1 MQGSG
6 FPPLG
11 HLPHWPRAG
20 QAERPGRPFA
30 PGAPGPADAAPPP
43 TPPPR
48 RAAPELERSLQFLQ
62 QQHGETLRLL
72 HQEIDRLKRRNQDLQ
87 YRLIMQPLL
96 QQASS
101 PRAAKAPLLAGTRR
115 SGPAAAAASW
125 RGARKVG
132 GAVTREGLLGGRAPP
147 GSQPGS
153 SSEGRREAPRGAWA
167 QSRPAGTSEATRL
180 ERLAAAAAP
189 SRDSRGSSLGRTP
202 REKPPRN
209 SVAPGSDSASRAA
222 GKGAASLQA
231 LHRSAFLGTG
241 RPGAPVRRVPSRP
254 EPGRPADRWK
264 EGSVPPEAAEGLAG
278 SGLCPASVAA
288 PARVCERAPRRLPP
302 VADAEPPEQKASKG
316 ERLAEEEAAPEG
328 SPEWETD
335 ADGLGPE
342 PQAAAAAAATAA
354 AAAPGRDIVDVCERR
369 MSPLS
374 LPRPSASQSR
384 AGDVRIPAASSNPF
398 LVNVLPSYMRKPPSL
413 EECEVVIRQLWNIN
427 HMQMQEL
434 MYLRSCLDD
443 IHKTKRIPED
453 YMLAGQLGSQESTKL
468 PRVRNAPKK
477 CRILTP
483 LPAAERA
490 VLPALKQTLGNAF
503 AERQKRAQAVQRN
516 RLHRTA
522 L

>member
-20 QAERPGRPFA
+20 QAERPCRPFA
-30 PGAPGPADAAPPP
+30 LGTPGLADAPPPP

-62 QQHGETLRLL
+62 EQHGETLRQL

-96 QQASS
+96 QQA
-101 PRAAKAPLLAGTRR
+101 
-115 SGPAAAAASW
+115 
-125 RGARKVG
+125 
-132 GAVTREGLLGGRAPP
+132 
-147 GSQPGS
+147 
-153 SSEGRREAPRGAWA
+153 
-167 QSRPAGTSEATRL
+167 
-180 ERLAAAAAP
+180 
-189 SRDSRGSSLGRTP
+189 
-202 REKPPRN
+202 
-209 SVAPGSDSASRAA
+209 
-222 GKGAASLQA
+222 
-231 LHRSAFLGTG
+231 
-241 RPGAPVRRVPSRP
+241 
-254 EPGRPADRWK
+254 
-264 EGSVPPEAAEGLAG
+264 
-278 SGLCPASVAA
+278 
-288 PARVCERAPRRLPP
+288 
-302 VADAEPPEQKASKG
+302 DAEAPEQKAG
-316 ERLAEEEAAPEG
+316 EGEPLAEEEAAPEG
-328 SPEWETD
+328 TPEWERD
-335 ADGLGPE
+335 AGGLSPE
-342 PQAAAAAAATAA
+342 PQAATA
-354 AAAPGRDIVDVCERR
+354 AAAPGRDIVAVCERR

-384 AGDVRIPAASSNPF
+384 DGDVRIPAASSNPF

-468 PRVRNAPKK
+468 PRMRNAPKK

>member
-20 QAERPGRPFA
+20 QAERPCRPFA
-30 PGAPGPADAAPPP
+30 LGTPGLADAPPPP

-62 QQHGETLRLL
+62 EQHGETLRQL

-96 QQASS
+96 QQAGFLSADS
-101 PRAAKAPLLAGTRR
+101 EGASASRDKAKRAGGGPGELAGR
-115 SGPAAAAASW
+115 P
-125 RGARKVG
+125 
-132 GAVTREGLLGGRAPP
+132 
-147 GSQPGS
+147 
-153 SSEGRREAPRGAWA
+153 EGRRGGYPGGAPGGAARSLQPGGRRGA
-167 QSRPAGTSEATRL
+167 S
-180 ERLAAAAAP
+180 
-189 SRDSRGSSLGRTP
+189 
-202 REKPPRN
+202 
-209 SVAPGSDSASRAA
+209 
-222 GKGAASLQA
+222 
-231 LHRSAFLGTG
+231 
-241 RPGAPVRRVPSRP
+241 
-254 EPGRPADRWK
+254 
-264 EGSVPPEAAEGLAG
+264 
-278 SGLCPASVAA
+278 
-288 PARVCERAPRRLPP
+288 
-302 VADAEPPEQKASKG
+302 
-316 ERLAEEEAAPEG
+316 
-328 SPEWETD
+328 
-335 ADGLGPE
+335 
-342 PQAAAAAAATAA
+342 
-354 AAAPGRDIVDVCERR
+354 RDIVAVCERR

-384 AGDVRIPAASSNPF
+384 DGDVRIPAASSNPF

-468 PRVRNAPKK
+468 PRMRNAPKK

>member
-20 QAERPGRPFA
+20 QPERPGRSFA
-30 PGAPGPADAAPPP
+30 PAGPGPADAPPP
-43 TPPPR
+43 HTPPSR

-62 QQHGETLRLL
+62 QQHGETLRHL
-72 HQEIDRLKRRNQDLQ
+72 HQEIERLKRRNQDLQ

-96 QQASS
+96 QQAGFLSADS
-101 PRAAKAPLLAGTRR
+101 EGASAGRAKAKQAG
-115 SGPAAAAASW
+115 
-125 RGARKVG
+125 
-132 GAVTREGLLGGRAPP
+132 GGRRE
-147 GSQPGS
+147 
-153 SSEGRREAPRGAWA
+153 SEGR
-167 QSRPAGTSEATRL
+167 L
-180 ERLAAAAAP
+180 E
-189 SRDSRGSSLGRTP
+189 
-202 REKPPRN
+202 
-209 SVAPGSDSASRAA
+209 
-222 GKGAASLQA
+222 
-231 LHRSAFLGTG
+231 
-241 RPGAPVRRVPSRP
+241 
-254 EPGRPADRWK
+254 
-264 EGSVPPEAAEGLAG
+264 
-278 SGLCPASVAA
+278 
-288 PARVCERAPRRLPP
+288 
-302 VADAEPPEQKASKG
+302 DAEPKG
-316 ERLAEEEAAPEG
+316 GEDEAPAEEEDAAEG
-328 SPEWETD
+328 SPEWERH
-335 ADGLGPE
+335 AEGLTAE
-342 PQAAAAAAATAA
+342 PQEAAAAAAPARDAA
-354 AAAPGRDIVDVCERR
+354 VCDQRTSP
-369 MSPLS
+369 MSVLH
-374 LPRPSASQSR
+374 LPASQSR
-384 AGDVRIPAASSNPF
+384 AGDVKIPSASSNPF

-453 YMLAGQLGSQESTKL
+453 YMLAGQLGSQENTKL

-477 CRILTP
+477 WPTLFSSRILTP

>member
-30 PGAPGPADAAPPP
+30 LGTPGLADAPPPP

-62 QQHGETLRLL
+62 EQHGETLRQL

-96 QQASS
+96 QQAGFLS
-101 PRAAKAPLLAGTRR
+101 AD
-115 SGPAAAAASW
+115 
-125 RGARKVG
+125 
-132 GAVTREGLLGGRAPP
+132 
-147 GSQPGS
+147 
-153 SSEGRREAPRGAWA
+153 SEGA
-167 QSRPAGTSEATRL
+167 
-180 ERLAAAAAP
+180 
-189 SRDSRGSSLGRTP
+189 
-202 REKPPRN
+202 
-209 SVAPGSDSASRAA
+209 SASRDKAKRA
-222 GKGAASLQA
+222 GGGPGELA
-231 LHRSAFLGTG
+231 G
-241 RPGAPVRRVPSRP
+241 RP
-254 EPGRPADRWK
+254 E
-264 EGSVPPEAAEGLAG
+264 
-278 SGLCPASVAA
+278 
-288 PARVCERAPRRLPP
+288 
-302 VADAEPPEQKASKG
+302 DAEAPEQKAG
-316 ERLAEEEAAPEG
+316 EGEPLAEEEAAPEG
-328 SPEWETD
+328 SPEWESD
-335 ADGLGPE
+335 AGGLSPE
-342 PQAAAAAAATAA
+342 PQAATAA
-354 AAAPGRDIVDVCERR
+354 AAAPGRDIVAVCERR

-384 AGDVRIPAASSNPF
+384 DGDVRIPAASSNPF

-453 YMLAGQLGSQESTKL
+453 YMLAGQLG
-468 PRVRNAPKK
+468 
-477 CRILTP
+477 RILTP

>member
-20 QAERPGRPFA
+20 QAERPGRA
-30 PGAPGPADAAPPP
+30 GGPGPPDAP
-43 TPPPR
+43 TPPSR

-62 QQHGETLRLL
+62 QQHGETLRQL
-72 HQEIDRLKRRNQDLQ
+72 HQEVDRLKRRNQDLQ

-96 QQASS
+96 QQAGFLSADREGAS
-101 PRAAKAPLLAGTRR
+101 ARRAKAKRAG
-115 SGPAAAAASW
+115 
-125 RGARKVG
+125 
-132 GAVTREGLLGGRAPP
+132 GGRRE
-147 GSQPGS
+147 
-153 SSEGRREAPRGAWA
+153 SEGR
-167 QSRPAGTSEATRL
+167 
-180 ERLAAAAAP
+180 
-189 SRDSRGSSLGRTP
+189 
-202 REKPPRN
+202 
-209 SVAPGSDSASRAA
+209 
-222 GKGAASLQA
+222 
-231 LHRSAFLGTG
+231 
-241 RPGAPVRRVPSRP
+241 P
-254 EPGRPADRWK
+254 E
-264 EGSVPPEAAEGLAG
+264 
-278 SGLCPASVAA
+278 
-288 PARVCERAPRRLPP
+288 
-302 VADAEPPEQKASKG
+302 DAEQKAG
-316 ERLAEEEAAPEG
+316 EDEDEALAEEEAAPAG
-328 SPEWETD
+328 SPEWERGAEALT
-335 ADGLGPE
+335 AE
-342 PQAAAAAAATAA
+342 TQEAAAATATSARWESPGGRSVSALGAEEGEMLGSPPAPIPRGRKVAPLPPRKNCLEISLIYIMSKCMEYYAEIEYRIRRDA
-354 AAAPGRDIVDVCERR
+354 AVYDQGTSP
-369 MSPLS
+369 MSVLHP
-374 LPRPSASQSR
+374 PASQSR
-384 AGDVRIPAASSNPF
+384 AGDVKIPSASSNPF

>member
-1 MQGSG
+1 M
-6 FPPLG
+6 G

-20 QAERPGRPFA
+20 QAERPCRPFA
-30 PGAPGPADAAPPP
+30 LGTPGLADAPPPP

-62 QQHGETLRLL
+62 EQHGETLRQL

-96 QQASS
+96 QQAGFLSADS
-101 PRAAKAPLLAGTRR
+101 EGASASRDKAKRAGGGPGELAGR
-115 SGPAAAAASW
+115 P
-125 RGARKVG
+125 
-132 GAVTREGLLGGRAPP
+132 
-147 GSQPGS
+147 
-153 SSEGRREAPRGAWA
+153 EGRRGGYPGGAPGGAARSLQPGAAGGPAERLRRPGWSVSSLEGLGRCGTASFRALIRPRGQLAKEPRPFRLSTVRPSSGRAA
-167 QSRPAGTSEATRL
+167 QELR
-180 ERLAAAAAP
+180 
-189 SRDSRGSSLGRTP
+189 
-202 REKPPRN
+202 
-209 SVAPGSDSASRAA
+209 SVGCLRARSRA
-222 GKGAASLQA
+222 GFP
-231 LHRSAFLGTG
+231 SA
-241 RPGAPVRRVPSRP
+241 
-254 EPGRPADRWK
+254 RPADRWK
-264 EGSVPPEAAEGLAG
+264 EEPVPPPEAAQGLAS
-278 SGLCPASVAA
+278 SGLCPASVATY
-288 PARVCERAPRRLPP
+288 ARVCERAPRRLPP
-302 VADAEPPEQKASKG
+302 VADAKAPEQKAG
-316 ERLAEEEAAPEG
+316 EGEPLAEEEAAPEG
-328 SPEWETD
+328 TPEWERD
-335 ADGLGPE
+335 AGGLSPE
-342 PQAAAAAAATAA
+342 PQAAAAAAAA
-354 AAAPGRDIVDVCERR
+354 AAAPGRDIVAVCERR

-384 AGDVRIPAASSNPF
+384 DGDVRIPAASSNPF

-468 PRVRNAPKK
+468 PRMRNAPKK

>member
-20 QAERPGRPFA
+20 QAERGGRA
-30 PGAPGPADAAPPP
+30 GGPGPPDAP
-43 TPPPR
+43 TPPSR

-62 QQHGETLRLL
+62 QQHGETLRQL
-72 HQEIDRLKRRNQDLQ
+72 HQEVDRLKRRNQDLQ

-96 QQASS
+96 QQAGFLSADS
-101 PRAAKAPLLAGTRR
+101 EGASARRAKAKRAG
-115 SGPAAAAASW
+115 
-125 RGARKVG
+125 G
-132 GAVTREGLLGGRAPP
+132 GHRE
-147 GSQPGS
+147 
-153 SSEGRREAPRGAWA
+153 SEGR
-167 QSRPAGTSEATRL
+167 
-180 ERLAAAAAP
+180 
-189 SRDSRGSSLGRTP
+189 
-202 REKPPRN
+202 
-209 SVAPGSDSASRAA
+209 
-222 GKGAASLQA
+222 
-231 LHRSAFLGTG
+231 
-241 RPGAPVRRVPSRP
+241 P
-254 EPGRPADRWK
+254 E
-264 EGSVPPEAAEGLAG
+264 
-278 SGLCPASVAA
+278 
-288 PARVCERAPRRLPP
+288 
-302 VADAEPPEQKASKG
+302 DAEQKAG
-316 ERLAEEEAAPEG
+316 EDEDEALAEEEDAPEG
-328 SPEWETD
+328 SPEWERGAEALT
-335 ADGLGPE
+335 AE
-342 PQAAAAAAATAA
+342 TQEAAAAATSARDAA
-354 AAAPGRDIVDVCERR
+354 VYDQGTSP
-369 MSPLS
+369 MSVLHP
-374 LPRPSASQSR
+374 PASQSR
-384 AGDVRIPAASSNPF
+384 AGDVKIPSASSNPF

-477 CRILTP
+477 WPALFSSRILTP